1 MKFTASRTALA
12 LLAAGALVLTGCA
25 DKKSTDATSTTTAT
39 SAQNGASGS
48 PTAKPSVDANGL
60 PTVQIVKDAALATR
74 ETYSEHLTLA
84 VDKGIKG
91 LPVTSVTGDII
102 SFKDTKRVAAQ
113 GEANVVTDDKGTMA
127 QTKFVVI
134 DGMMYADFGGAKYRG
149 IGKTG
154 EKGVY
159 DPAII
164 LDQEKGLAK
173 ILDAL
178 QNPKVEGKDT
188 VNGLKTVKV
197 SGTVDTHILDP
208 LLPQITDIAQRGN
221 AGTNLP
227 ITLWIVFDASA
238 DPMPK
243 PNVTRME
250 VKLKELP
257 ITLNL
262 TEFGKDVKIEK
273 PAT

>member
-25 DKKSTDATSTTTAT
+25 DKKTDDTTSGGTTTAAAT
-39 SAQNGASGS
+39 QSGASGAPS
-48 PTAKPSVDANGL
+48 AAPSVDANGL

-84 VDKGIKG
+84 VDKGIQG
-91 LPVTSVTGDII
+91 LPVTSVTGDIV

-113 GEANVVTDDKGTMA
+113 GEANVRVKESYV

-134 DGMMYADFGGAKYRG
+134 DGVLYANLGGAKYQPM
-149 IGKTG
+149 GKTG

-159 DPAII
+159 DPAVI
-164 LDQEKGLAK
+164 LDQEKGLAS

-197 SGTVDTHILDP
+197 SGTVDTKILDP

-221 AGTNLP
+221 AGTSLP
-227 ITLWIVFDASA
+227 ITLWIVFEASA
-238 DPMPK
+238 NPMPK

>member
-1 MKFTASRTALA
+1 MKFTASRTAIA

-25 DKKSTDATSTTTAT
+25 DKKTDDTSSGGGTTTAA
-39 SAQNGASGS
+39 AQSGASGAPS
-48 PTAKPSVDANGL
+48 AAPSVDANGL

-84 VDKGIKG
+84 VDKGIQG

-113 GEANVVTDDKGTMA
+113 GDANVRVKDSYV

-134 DGMMYADFGGAKYRG
+134 DGMLYANLGGAKYQPM
-149 IGKTG
+149 GKTG

-164 LDQEKGLAK
+164 LDLEKGLAK
-173 ILDAL
+173 ILDSM
-178 QNPKVEGKDT
+178 QDPKVEGKDT

-197 SGTVDTHILDP
+197 TGTVATQVLDP
-208 LLPQITDIAQRGN
+208 LLPQITDIATRGN
-221 AGTNLP
+221 AGTSLP

-238 DPMPK
+238 NPMPK